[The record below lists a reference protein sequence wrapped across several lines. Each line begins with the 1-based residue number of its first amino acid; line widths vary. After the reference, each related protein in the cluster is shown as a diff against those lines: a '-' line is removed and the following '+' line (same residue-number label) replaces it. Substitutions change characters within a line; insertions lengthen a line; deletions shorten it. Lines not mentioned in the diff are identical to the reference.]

1 MTIAGE
7 LINILGFKLE
17 GEQNL
22 AKFNDGMD
30 KVENKAKRFQGN
42 VKALATAAGLTTTG
56 LIALGTSAIRNF
68 AGFEREMTRIGI
80 TADATAAQT
89 AKAAEEVQRLATNFA
104 LPVQD
109 AVGGLDTLVAS
120 GQSLEEAMAFLP
132 SVLAT
137 AQASGASVTDV
148 ANTALKA
155 ASALKLEADE
165 MQRAFDIMVSGG
177 KAGQFEMKDMAAFIP
192 TLANSF
198 ANLGYEGEDGLK
210 RLIAILQ
217 TLRED
222 TGTAGQAAT
231 QAQNIF
237 SKMFSSETEKN
248 FKEFGV
254 DIRKEVDA
262 AVKAGEGAVE
272 AYVRISRQVME
283 KNPTAKLVD
292 LFADQ
297 EFQLGM
303 QSLMTS
309 AESFEKFMEA
319 INGAKVD
326 GTVFRDLQK
335 VTSDTQASLDNLSG
349 SWDRFLKSLGGAL
362 SGPVGGALDA
372 ATGDLDRGAAIRK
385 ALEEQGQGYWERE
398 ASMFFMNPYGE
409 ESDRLAR
416 EGGYVPRGD
425 TAAQDAAKNA
435 PYAYEVLGR
444 RPNRPTSKGGEQEPS
459 WFNRFML
466 GDAAEEGF
474 DFRSHNGID
483 VKAGNEGQLADIA
496 AKVDGMNSH
505 LAKMTGSAGAE
516 AVITDARTDAR
527 DQSVKVGGVNV
538 VVNGVANAS
547 AAVGAQVG
555 ASIGAAVGRAGGT
568 RFEKDDKA

>member
-30 KVENKAKRFQGN
+30 KAENKAKRFHGN
-42 VKALATAAGLTTTG
+42 VRALATAAGITTTG
-56 LIALGTSAIRNF
+56 LVALGTSAIRNF
-68 AGFEREMTRIGI
+68 AGFDREMTRIGI

-104 LPVQD
+104 LPIQD

-132 SVLAT
+132 SVLST

-155 ASALKLEADE
+155 ASALKLEASE
-165 MQRAFDIMVSGG
+165 MQRAFDVMVSGG
-177 KAGQFEMKDMAAFIP
+177 KAGQFEMKDMASFIP

-198 ANLGYEGEDGLK
+198 ANLGYQGEDGLK

-237 SKMFSSETEKN
+237 SKMFSTETEKN
-248 FKEFGV
+248 FKGFGV

-272 AYVRISRQVME
+272 AYVRISRRVME
-283 KNPTAKLVD
+283 ENPTAKLVD

-309 AESFEKFMEA
+309 GESFEKFLEVV
-319 INGAKVD
+319 NGAKVD

-335 VTSDTQASLDNLSG
+335 VTSDTQASIDNLSG

-372 ATGDLDRGAAIRK
+372 ATGDLDRGSAIRK
-385 ALEEQGQGYWERE
+385 ALEEQGKGYWERE
-398 ASMFFMNPYGE
+398 SAMFFMNPYGE

-435 PYAYEVLGR
+435 PYAYKVLGR
-444 RPNRPTSKGGEQEPS
+444 RPNRPVSKAKEEPS
-459 WFNRFML
+459 WFNRFMF
-466 GDAAEEGF
+466 GAAADEGF
-474 DFRSHNGID
+474 DFRAHNGID

-505 LAKMTGSAGAE
+505 LAKMTGSAGTE

-538 VVNGVANAS
+538 VVNGVENAS
-547 AAVGAQVG
+547 AAVGAKVG
-555 ASIGAAVGRAGGT
+555 AAIGGAVGNAGAA
-568 RFEKDDKA
+568 RFEKDDQL

>member
-30 KVENKAKRFQGN
+30 KAENKAKRFQGN
-42 VKALATAAGLTTTG
+42 VRALATAAGLTTTG
-56 LIALGTSAIRNF
+56 LVALGTSAIRNF
-68 AGFEREMTRIGI
+68 AGFDREMTRIGI

-104 LPVQD
+104 LPIQD

-155 ASALKLEADE
+155 ASALKLEASE

-177 KAGQFEMKDMAAFIP
+177 KAGQFEMKDMASFIP

-198 ANLGYEGEDGLK
+198 ANLGYQGEDGLK

-237 SKMFSSETEKN
+237 SKMFSTETEKN
-248 FKEFGV
+248 FKGFGV

-272 AYVRISRQVME
+272 AYVRISRRVME
-283 KNPTAKLVD
+283 ENPTAKLVD

-309 AESFEKFMEA
+309 GESFEKFLEVV
-319 INGAKVD
+319 NGGKVD

-335 VTSDTQASLDNLSG
+335 VTSDTQASIDNLSG

-385 ALEEQGQGYWERE
+385 ALEEMGQGYWERE

-435 PYAYEVLGR
+435 PYAYQVLGR
-444 RPNRPTSKGGEQEPS
+444 RPNRPVSKAKEEPS
-459 WFNRFML
+459 WFNRFMY
-466 GDAAEEGF
+466 GAAAEEGF
-474 DFRSHNGID
+474 DFRTHNGID

-505 LAKMTGSAGAE
+505 LAKMTGLAGAE

-538 VVNGVANAS
+538 VVNGVENAS
-547 AAVGAQVG
+547 AAVGAKVG
-555 ASIGAAVGRAGGT
+555 AAIGGAVGNAGAA
-568 RFEKDDKA
+568 RFEKDDQL